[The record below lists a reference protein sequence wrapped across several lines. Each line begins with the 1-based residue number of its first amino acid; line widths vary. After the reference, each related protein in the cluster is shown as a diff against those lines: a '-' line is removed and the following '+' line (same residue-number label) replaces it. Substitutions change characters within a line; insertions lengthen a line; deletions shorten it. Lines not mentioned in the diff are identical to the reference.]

1 MKRLQ
6 IMIEEDLDA
15 ALERRALDERT
26 SKAAL
31 IRRFV
36 REAIELL
43 PPLHEEQRVSQSSV
57 PSRPSF
63 PAPDQGLAREC
74 VVNCDNLF
82 TIPKS
87 ALGARRGGLVPE
99 SLDRLP
105 NALRIELDL
114 D

>member
-1 MKRLQ
+1 MMENRRPPEERL
-6 IMIEEDLDA
+6 EVYPFV
-15 ALERRALDERT
+15 
-26 SKAAL
+26 
-31 IRRFV
+31 RFV

-87 ALGARRGGLVPE
+87 ALGARPGELDPE
-99 SLDRLP
+99 SLDRLR
-105 NALRIELDL
+105 NALRIALDL